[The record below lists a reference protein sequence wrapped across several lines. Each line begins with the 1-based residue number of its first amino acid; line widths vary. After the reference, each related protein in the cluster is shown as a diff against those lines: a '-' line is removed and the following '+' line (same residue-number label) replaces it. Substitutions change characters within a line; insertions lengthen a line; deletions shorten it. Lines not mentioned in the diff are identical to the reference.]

1 MNEEKSN
8 NKNIQNKKWSSI
20 PYEIDD
26 LPAIGLFFKELYPGP
41 GDYGN
46 MGFSIGKLL
55 PKSSTHNNEIDV
67 L

>member
-1 MNEEKSN
+1 MNT
-8 NKNIQNKKWSSI
+8 KKTNVTSIKIKEWSHI
-20 PYEIDD
+20 PYDQKD
-26 LPAIGLFFKELYPGP
+26 LPEIGLFFKELYSGP

-55 PKSSTHNNEIDV
+55 PKSSTCNNKMDV